1 MKASIMGVTYT
12 IIRRQPL
19 RNDPSYWVIHA
30 VSMDGRTTAHSSTE
44 AFLGWAE
51 REGMAQRSER
61 RPMGVMKAALLSA
74 GLQ

>member
-1 MKASIMGVTYT
+1 MKTTIMGVTYT

-19 RNDPSYWVIHA
+19 RNDPSYCVIHA

-51 REGMAQRSER
+51 REGLAQRSER
-61 RPMGVMKAALLSA
+61 RPMGVMRAALLSA

>member
-1 MKASIMGVTYT
+1 MKTTIMGVEYT
-12 IIRRQPL
+12 LIRKQPL

-61 RPMGVMKAALLSA
+61 RPNGVMRAALLSA

>member
-1 MKASIMGVTYT
+1 MKANIMGVTYT
-12 IIRRQPL
+12 IIRKQPL

-30 VSMDGRTTAHSSTE
+30 VCMDGRTTVHNDTN
-44 AFLGWAE
+44 AFLEWAE
-51 REGMAQRSER
+51 NEGMAQRSER

>member
-12 IIRRQPL
+12 IIRKQPL

-30 VSMDGRTTAHSSTE
+30 VAEDGRTTAHSSTE

-51 REGMAQRSER
+51 NEGMAQRSER
-61 RPMGVMKAALLSA
+61 RPMGVMKAALLDA
-74 GLQ
+74 GFQ

>member
-12 IIRRQPL
+12 IVRKQPL

-30 VSMDGRTTAHSSTE
+30 VSMDGRTTLHHDTQ
-44 AFLGWAE
+44 AFFKWAE
-51 REGMAQRSER
+51 HEGMAQRSER
-61 RPMGVMKAALLSA
+61 RPMGVMRAALLSA

>member
-1 MKASIMGVTYT
+1 MKANIMGVTYT

-30 VSMDGRTTAHSSTE
+30 VAEDGRTTAHSSTE

-61 RPMGVMKAALLSA
+61 RPMGVMRAALLSA

>member
-1 MKASIMGVTYT
+1 MKTTIMGVEYT

-19 RNDPSYWVIHA
+19 PNDPSYFFIHA
-30 VSMDGRTTAHSSTE
+30 VAEDGRTTTHSDTE

-61 RPMGVMKAALLSA
+61 RPMGVMRAALLSA

>member
-12 IIRRQPL
+12 IIRKQPL

-30 VSMDGRTTAHSSTE
+30 VAEDGRTTVHNDTE
-44 AFLGWAE
+44 AFFGWAE

>member
-1 MKASIMGVTYT
+1 MKASILGVTYT

-30 VSMDGRTTAHSSTE
+30 VSMDGRTTLHHDTE
-44 AFLGWAE
+44 AFFGWAE
-51 REGMAQRSER
+51 RDGMAQRSER
-61 RPMGVMKAALLSA
+61 RPIGVMKAALLSA

>member
-1 MKASIMGVTYT
+1 MKANIMGVEYT
-12 IIRRQPL
+12 IIRKQPL

-44 AFLGWAE
+44 AFFGWAE

>member
-1 MKASIMGVTYT
+1 
-12 IIRRQPL
+12 
-19 RNDPSYWVIHA
+19 
-30 VSMDGRTTAHSSTE
+30 VSTDGRTTAHSSTE

-61 RPMGVMKAALLSA
+61 RPMGVMRAALLDA